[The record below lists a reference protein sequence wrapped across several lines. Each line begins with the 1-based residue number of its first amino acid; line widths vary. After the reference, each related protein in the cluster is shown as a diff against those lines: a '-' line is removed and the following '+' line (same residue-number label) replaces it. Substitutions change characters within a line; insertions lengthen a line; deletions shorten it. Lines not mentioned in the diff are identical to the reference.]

1 MPGWFSM
8 NSCTSTAVGFW
19 SASDLSSHS
28 TNYRGL
34 GNRKCNAGRY
44 TALKNAGF
52 SPRCLADADSPKR
65 VAHGRQ
71 G

>member
-8 NSCTSTAVGFW
+8 NSRPSTAVGFW

-34 GNRKCNAGRY
+34 GNRKSNA
-44 TALKNAGF
+44 ALKNAGF
-52 SPRCLADADSPKR
+52 SARCLADADSPKP

>member
-8 NSCTSTAVGFW
+8 NSRPRMNVGFW

-34 GNRKCNAGRY
+34 GNRKRN

-52 SPRCLADADSPKR
+52 SVRCLADAD
-65 VAHGRQ
+65 
-71 G
+71 